1 MKKDSFTLVEF
12 LVAISIIIIIAGIV
26 VIRMDK
32 SKGIAKDAQRV
43 KDLGIISDALE
54 KYYLKNNRYPT
65 STDYSNTSSDF
76 RKNFLPVLPQDPDN
90 KDDYV
95 YTYCLDSNT
104 NPQKYILM
112 AKLKTKS
119 QALETDYDGG
129 SLGDCNCPSDE
140 PGPPYTYCIKS
151 P

>member
-1 MKKDSFTLVEF
+1 MKKDSFTLAEF

-32 SKGIAKDAQRV
+32 SKDIAKDAQRV
-43 KDLGIISDALE
+43 KDLETIANALE
-54 KYYLKNNRYPT
+54 NYYLKNNAYP
-65 STDYSNTSSDF
+65 SNLNSLTPS
-76 RKNFLPVLPQDPDN
+76 FLGSVPNDPDN
-90 KDDYV
+90 RSSYV
-95 YTYCLDSNT
+95 YTYCVESNS
-104 NPQKYILM
+104 QKYILM

-129 SLGDCNCPSDE
+129 SLGNCNCPSDE